1 MAEISVPGRLL
12 PLLGVVRR
20 TYPDGV
26 PPDDY
31 KPLLEVLQWR
41 MSERSLA
48 ILVAALTGRE
58 PAEVAGDSAVLSAG
72 PADSGPGLLRVGS
85 VRDRLDAN
93 GWDEVSRGFEKQDVH
108 ARISPLPELPDYM
121 VEALDVLRR
130 VYPDGIPGADYY
142 PLLAALSRDCSQRG
156 LASIVGTYTG
166 RHYVIIYN
174 DAGGVSVEVT
184 RRDADR
190 VWQRLLDHGWIPE
203 LPIDDDW
210 PPLRD
215 A

>member
-1 MAEISVPGRLL
+1 MAQTGVPDRLL
-12 PLLGVVRR
+12 PLLGVLRTAYPHGVSRR
-20 TYPDGV
+20 
-26 PPDDY
+26 DY
-31 KPLLEVLQWR
+31 EPLLEVLQWR

-48 ILVAALTGRE
+48 IIVAALTGRE
-58 PAEVAGDSAVLSAG
+58 PAEAADDSAVLSAG
-72 PADSGPGLLRVGS
+72 PAGSGPGPRHVGR
-85 VRDRLDAN
+85 VRDRLDAH
-93 GWDEVSRGFEKQDVH
+93 GWDEVARGFEKKDLH

-121 VEALDVLRR
+121 VRALDVLHR

-142 PLLAALSRDCSQRG
+142 PLLAALWRDCSQRG
-156 LASIVGTYTG
+156 LASIVGAYTG
-166 RHYVIIYN
+166 RHYVIVYN
-174 DAGGVSVEVT
+174 DAGGVSEEVT

-210 PPLRD
+210 PPLRR